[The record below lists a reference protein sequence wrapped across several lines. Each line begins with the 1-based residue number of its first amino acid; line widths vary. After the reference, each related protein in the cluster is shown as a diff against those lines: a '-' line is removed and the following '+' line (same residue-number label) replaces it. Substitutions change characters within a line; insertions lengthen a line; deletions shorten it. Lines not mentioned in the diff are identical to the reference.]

1 VASFGFWCNLQTVK
15 TKLENIHFWQKLKT
29 SSELMD
35 SLAVNKVMSDA
46 LQGVCFGTSWY
57 DYKNNITEM
66 NIYLQSCI
74 LGKYISKN
82 IFLSRL
88 ILGRFFNKRLNRVE
102 FYVK

>member
-1 VASFGFWCNLQTVK
+1 
-15 TKLENIHFWQKLKT
+15 
-29 SSELMD
+29 MD
-35 SLAVNKVMSDA
+35 SLTVNKVMSEA
-46 LQGVCFGTSWY
+46 LQGVCFGTIWY

-88 ILGRFFNKRLNRVE
+88 ILRRCS
-102 FYVK
+102 